1 LDSHIESITTTSG
14 GAEQVRLDALARR
27 INALYRKATLEVVCA
42 VGKLVLD
49 ELYDGQVD
57 QWCQD
62 GTRRMSYRRLAARG
76 DLVLSPSA
84 LCRAVAVHALCERL
98 GGREAWRHLTASH
111 VQEVLPLEGPQ
122 QERLLRAADSE
133 RWTVSRLRSEVVKH
147 RPKGSRARRPHVKQ
161 AVGKLKAVLAEVQGT
176 LSDGDS
182 LNEFDADLVRE
193 LGTMLTDLGSH
204 LDVLRRTLEAP

>member
-1 LDSHIESITTTSG
+1 M
-14 GAEQVRLDALARR
+14 
-27 INALYRKATLEVVCA
+27 
-42 VGKLVLD
+42 D

-57 QWCQD
+57 QWCRD
-62 GTRRMSYRRLAARG
+62 GTRRLSYRRLAARG

-133 RWTVSRLRSEVVKH
+133 RWTVSRLRAEVVKS
-147 RPKGSRARRPHVKQ
+147 RPKGARSRRPHVKQ
-161 AVGKLKAVLAEVQGT
+161 AVGKLKAVLAQVEGT
-176 LSDGDS
+176 LSDKDS
-182 LNEFDADLVRE
+182 LGQLDAELVRE
-193 LGTMLTDLGSH
+193 LGTMLTDLGSR
-204 LDVLRRTLEAP
+204 LDNLRRTLDAP